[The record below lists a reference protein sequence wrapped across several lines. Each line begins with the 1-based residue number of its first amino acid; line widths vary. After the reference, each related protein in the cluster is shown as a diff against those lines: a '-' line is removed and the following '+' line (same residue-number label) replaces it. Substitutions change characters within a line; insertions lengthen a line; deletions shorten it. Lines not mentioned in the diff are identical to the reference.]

1 MLAGCFF
8 FSDFVLILCFIW
20 LDLLRFRDFAK
31 SIDDPSLQPLVPRLL
46 DLLLKF
52 NAANTAQRY
61 NFGC

>member
-20 LDLLRFRDFAK
+20 LDPLRFGDFAK